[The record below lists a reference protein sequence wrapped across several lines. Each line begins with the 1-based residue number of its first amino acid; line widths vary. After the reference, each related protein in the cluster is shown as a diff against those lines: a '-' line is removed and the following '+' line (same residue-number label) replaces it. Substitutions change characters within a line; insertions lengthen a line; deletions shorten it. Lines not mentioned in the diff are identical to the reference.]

1 MIDNMQFGR
10 MFLAGDSA
18 HIVPP
23 TGAKGLNLAIA
34 DINNLAN
41 GIIDFYEN
49 DNEELL
55 KNYTTKCL
63 SRVWRVQD
71 FSNFMTYLCH
81 KQSEE
86 GTFENQLQKS
96 KFDYLTIS
104 EAYQKTIAENYV
116 GLPFDTF
123 A

>member
-1 MIDNMQFGR
+1 L
-10 MFLAGDSA
+10 FLAGDSA

-23 TGAKGLNLAIA
+23 TGAKGLNLAVA
-34 DINNLAN
+34 DIRNLAN
-41 GIIDFYEN
+41 GLIAFYESGIE
-49 DNEELL
+49 DGLE
-55 KNYTTKCL
+55 NYTKKCL

-86 GTFENQLQKS
+86 GSFESQLQKS
-96 KFDYLTIS
+96 KFDYLTLS

-116 GLPFDTF
+116 GLPFEAF
-123 A
+123 E

>member
-1 MIDNMQFGR
+1 
-10 MFLAGDSA
+10 
-18 HIVPP
+18 VPP

-34 DINNLAN
+34 DVHNLAN
-41 GIIDFYEN
+41 GLIDYYKKAS
-49 DNEELL
+49 EEGL

-63 SRVWRVQD
+63 ARVWRVQD

-86 GTFENQLQKS
+86 GSFESKLQKS

-116 GLPFDTF
+116 GLPYELF